1 MHVVDIRWVVF
12 QFPFVKNSLYRY
24 TRVRVRLRRG
34 GRCSHHVVYKLI
46 YKSKDCI
53 FTLLIYPCL

>member
-1 MHVVDIRWVVF
+1 MPALWIF
-12 QFPFVKNSLYRY
+12 
-24 TRVRVRLRRG
+24 VRVPISVCQKFAILVHQSLRVPARRG

-53 FTLLIYPCL
+53 FTLLIYPSL